1 MNREVELVLSGLHAS
16 GQEQESEAVETVQ
29 PAQYFK
35 RNDSHYLL
43 YEEKMDED
51 QAPCRSRIKFR
62 DHLLELTRQG
72 TAEMHMIFE
81 ENKRHMIP
89 YNTPY
94 GQLMLGIET
103 SRVLVEEQEDQIHVT
118 VEYSP
123 RTDPGIFCRRRT
135 GLPDRKGLLRYDSE
149 FPARGCLSGWS
160 Q

>member
-103 SRVLVEEQEDQIHVT
+103 GRVLVEEQEDQIHVT
-118 VEYSP
+118 VE
-123 RTDPGIFCRRRT
+123 
-135 GLPDRKGLLRYDSE
+135 
-149 FPARGCLSGWS
+149 
-160 Q
+160 

>member
-81 ENKRHMIP
+81 GNKRHMIP

-103 SRVLVEEQEDQIHVT
+103 GRVLVEEQEDQIHVT
-118 VEYSP
+118 VEYTLDHEGEP
-123 RTDPGIFCRRRT
+123 
-135 GLPDRKGLLRYDSE
+135 LSE
-149 FPARGCLSGWS
+149 SCLKIHIREK
-160 Q
+160 

>member
-43 YEEKMDED
+43 YEEDIEGFDGACK
-51 QAPCRSRIKFR
+51 SRIKFR
-62 DHLLELTRQG
+62 DNLLELTRQG
-72 TAEMHMIFE
+72 AVEMHMIFE
-81 ENKRHMIP
+81 ENKRHVVP

-103 SRVLVEEQEDQIHVT
+103 RRVQVEEQEDQIRVT
-118 VEYSP
+118 VEYTLDQEGEP
-123 RTDPGIFCRRRT
+123 F
-135 GLPDRKGLLRYDSE
+135 SE
-149 FPARGCLSGWS
+149 SCLKLHIREK

>member
-103 SRVLVEEQEDQIHVT
+103 GRVPKHSRRYL
-118 VEYSP
+118 P
-123 RTDPGIFCRRRT
+123 RQTCNETYRSRRSVHLPVPVSVYRT
-135 GLPDRKGLLRYDSE
+135 GRHHRY
-149 FPARGCLSGWS
+149 R
-160 Q
+160 

>member
-1 MNREVELVLSGLHAS
+1 MNREVELVLSGLHDTEGAS
-16 GQEQESEAVETVQ
+16 DKDAVKTAQ
-29 PAQYFK
+29 TAQYFK

-81 ENKRHMIP
+81 ENKRHVVP

-103 SRVLVEEQEDQIHVT
+103 RRVQVEEQEDQICVT
-118 VEYSP
+118 VEYTLDQEGEP
-123 RTDPGIFCRRRT
+123 F
-135 GLPDRKGLLRYDSE
+135 SE
-149 FPARGCLSGWS
+149 SCLKLHIREK

>member
-1 MNREVELVLSGLHAS
+1 MNREVELVLSGLHDTEGAS
-16 GQEQESEAVETVQ
+16 DKNAVKTAQ
-29 PAQYFK
+29 TAQYFK

-81 ENKRHMIP
+81 ENKRHVVP

-103 SRVLVEEQEDQIHVT
+103 RRVQVEEQEDQICVT
-118 VEYSP
+118 VEYILDQEGEP
-123 RTDPGIFCRRRT
+123 F
-135 GLPDRKGLLRYDSE
+135 SE
-149 FPARGCLSGWS
+149 SCLKLYIREK